1 MLRPDR
7 YRLLLL
13 SAFSLQGG
21 IEKFNRAL
29 LKAFRELQQ
38 SGRLSISAAVLHDH
52 QPSDERYTESR
63 SFRYYKGRIPRFLIH
78 QLFRFPQVDVLVLG
92 HVNLAIAGL
101 AFKWLFPSRKLV
113 VVCHGIEVFFPLKGL
128 RSRVLRKADRL
139 LAVSDY
145 TRTQLME
152 VHGIPAEKIN
162 IFPNTLDPY
171 FGLPENFVR
180 PAYLCKR
187 YGIEAGD
194 RVLFTLTRLNAKE
207 GYKGYDRVLRVLP
220 ALRKQGFP
228 VKYVIAGKADE
239 QESARMEQLIRE
251 LGLQDQVIVP
261 GFVPDEE
268 ITDHFLLADAYVM
281 PSKGE
286 GFGIVFI
293 EAMACGLPVIAGN
306 KDGSTEALQHGK
318 LGLLVDPDSP
328 QEIEDA
334 VIRALQQP
342 RDPEGIRN
350 EMLEH
355 FSFDR
360 FRQRLQDVLF

>member
-13 SAFSLQGG
+13 SAFSYQGG

-29 LKAFRELQQ
+29 MKAFTELGLT
-38 SGRLSISAAVLHDH
+38 GRLSASAAVLHDQH
-52 QPSDERYTESR
+52 SPDERYTNR
-63 SFRYYKGRIPRFLIH
+63 NTFRFYKGSIPRFLLD
-78 QLFRFPQVDVLVLG
+78 QFYRFARVDVLVLG

-101 AFKWLFPSRKLV
+101 LYKWLFPSRKLM
-113 VVCHGIEVFFPLKGL
+113 VVCHGIEVFNPLQGL
-128 RSRVLRKADRL
+128 RSRILRKADRL
-139 LAVSDY
+139 LAVSGY

-152 VHGIPAEKIN
+152 VHNIPAEKIS

-171 FGLPENFVR
+171 FELPENFVR
-180 PAYLCKR
+180 PDYLCER
-187 YGIEAGD
+187 YGIDAAD

-207 GYKGYDRVLRVLP
+207 GYKGYDRVLRILP
-220 ALRKQGFP
+220 SLLAKGLP

-239 QESARMEQLIRE
+239 DESLRLQELIRDLRLE
-251 LGLQDQVIVP
+251 DQVIIT

-342 RDPEGIRN
+342 RDPERIRN

-360 FRQRLQDVLF
+360 FRQRLQEVLF